1 MRQLRP
7 YEPTITI
14 TSTEDEA
21 TVVGRLLVG
30 LSATVVGLAAV
41 AVRRRE

>member
-1 MRQLRP
+1 MRQLHP

-14 TSTEDEA
+14 TEDEA

-30 LSATVVGLAAV
+30 LSAAVVGLAAV
-41 AVRRRE
+41 AVRRRK